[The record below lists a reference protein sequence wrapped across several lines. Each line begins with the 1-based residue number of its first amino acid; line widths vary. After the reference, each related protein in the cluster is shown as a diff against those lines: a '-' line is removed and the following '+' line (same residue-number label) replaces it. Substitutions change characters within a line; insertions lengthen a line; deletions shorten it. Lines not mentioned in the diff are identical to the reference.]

1 MIDKTMKY
9 NNLSSKLR
17 RVYVDMQQIYEQS
30 LDASEKLAEYS
41 GSMVWKKSN
50 GKEYLYRIKN
60 RRGMAKV

>member
-1 MIDKTMKY
+1 
-9 NNLSSKLR
+9 
-17 RVYVDMQQIYEQS
+17 MQQIYEQS